1 MIGST
6 RAVTEALVATALATA
21 CLQPP
26 TEPRALL
33 VTPPTASVGVGDAI
47 RLTAIPDDDRAPAP
61 PGPVTWE
68 SSDTSVATV
77 DSSGIV
83 TGVGPGSA
91 TITATVAER
100 RGSAIII
107 VKPPLLPGTVS
118 DLAATGT
125 SDSSVTLT
133 FTEVSNGAGA
143 PASYDVRYAGGSAI
157 EWGRSAISVTQG
169 TCATPLSGH
178 AVGAQR
184 SCTVVGLAAGT
195 AYSFQLVAFRGRLN
209 HDAVFGELSNTATVA
224 TAVSTAPVA
233 SVAVTSPRPWV
244 LIGATVQLVA
254 TLTDARGNVLTG
266 RGVTWTSSAPAVAT
280 VGTTALVTGVAEGTA
295 IITATSEG
303 KSGALSIG
311 VVPVPPPVTYY
322 RTNFDDGTTAP
333 LDVYTTGGGSCAPST
348 AYRDPGSAH
357 SMKCTIPAGGTG
369 AAALQA
375 WFGTGGLAGTPADPS
390 LDQDLFEEVRFVLD
404 SGAAAAIGGTT
415 CTSLNP
421 ASQFKVH
428 KSVYGQAGNAWNGW
442 VMSQVG
448 PCLDGN
454 IGLFSE
460 PEMWP
465 ANGKPYPWPGT
476 FPSLNER
483 TVYDVVYRYHRDTA
497 RGCGTIAIWVNGTK
511 VMDSA
516 CWSYMGT
523 TNGSSQGLLFWD
535 GATYLQNGLAPLVV
549 YNLFAQATNFPIGG
563 ATASP

>member
-21 CLQPP
+21 CPPPP
-26 TEPRALL
+26 TDPRALL
-33 VTPPTASVGVGDAI
+33 VTPPTASVGGGDAI

-224 TAVSTAPVA
+224 TAASTAPVA

-244 LIGATVQLVA
+244 LIGATVQL
-254 TLTDARGNVLTG
+254 
-266 RGVTWTSSAPAVAT
+266 VAT

-448 PCLDGN
+448 PCLDRN

-483 TVYDVVYRYHRDTA
+483 TVYDVVNRYHRDTA